1 MDMLTDLHELKSGM
15 IRTILMRRITLTVF
29 TVIAFPMAF
38 FLRMSLLDPLLY
50 APLMWLVITFPFRR
64 LLDRQQTLSALHG
77 THIAYFV
84 MEILLLTLLIHRLG
98 GIAWIGGMFY
108 VFTVIYANF
117 FLPRLHGAAV
127 TGAVVIAYAGLALA
141 EFFGILPHRPLFTS
155 PGPLHLNLSYLLTTL
170 LAGPVAVYALLALT
184 VRTFAG
190 VYARKNRLLAS
201 REAQLAQM
209 SRQLLDAHDKERQ
222 RIARSLHDDLIQCL
236 AAIKLHLASA
246 RGSLDAEMYG
256 KISAIIETAI
266 TQTRSLAYSVRP
278 PLLDDLGLYASVRR
292 LSDGLAKEA
301 NVRIDVRSDLDTRLH
316 TAVEGVLFHAAQ
328 ECLQN
333 AARHAN
339 ATRVTV
345 DICASD
351 GWARLSIRDNG
362 QGFPAP
368 CVHGLGLRGLRERV
382 DVCGGR
388 MRIESSPGEGAHV
401 TVEVPHHDDPCACG

>member
-1 MDMLTDLHELKSGM
+1 MDMLTDSGELKSGM

-38 FLRMSLLDPLLY
+38 FLRISLLDPLLY
-50 APLMWLVITFPFRR
+50 APLMWLLLTFPFRR
-64 LLDRQQTLSALHG
+64 LLDRQQTLTALHG

-84 MEILLLTLLIHRLG
+84 AEILLLTLLVHRLG

-127 TGAVVIAYAGLALA
+127 TGAVVFAYAGLALA
-141 EFFGILPHRPLFTS
+141 EFFGILPHRPLFAAAGS
-155 PGPLHLNLSYLLTTL
+155 AHQSLPYILTTL
-170 LAGPVAVYALLALT
+170 LAGPVAVYALLAVT

-236 AAIKLHLASA
+236 AAIRLHLASA
-246 RGSLDAEMYG
+246 RGSLDADHCD
-256 KISAIIETAI
+256 KINAIIETAI
-266 TQTRSLAYSVRP
+266 SQTRSLAYSVRP
-278 PLLDDLGLYASVRR
+278 PLLDDLGLFPSVQR

-301 NVRIDVRSDLDTRLH
+301 NLRIEVQCDLEARLN
-316 TAVEGVLFHAAQ
+316 TAIESLLFHAAQ
-328 ECLQN
+328 ECLHN
-333 AARHAN
+333 VVRHAN
-339 ATRVTV
+339 ATCVTV
-345 DICASD
+345 ELRASD
-351 GWARLSIRDNG
+351 GWARMSVHDNG
-362 QGFPAP
+362 QGFPAT
-368 CVHGLGLRGLRERV
+368 CVYGLGLRGLRERV

-388 MRIESSPGEGAHV
+388 MAVESSPGAGARV
-401 TVEVPHHDDPCACG
+401 TVEVPHDDDPCACG